1 MKKVKIKSGGLK
13 HLKKRY
19 KQKEKNDHKEE
30 PEDEYR
36 VLKCIVIQS
45 G

>member
-1 MKKVKIKSGGLK
+1 MKKVKIVWRSQTPEE
-13 HLKKRY
+13 RY

-36 VLKCIVIQS
+36 ILKCLVIQS
-45 G
+45 E